1 MNSAAAAWSHQSLLA
16 DCAPPYLRTT
26 TAPHSRGPRGVRTRR
41 GGCIR
46 ESLELVGLLRHASVE
61 ILERPIS
68 ALGLSMY
75 LVPSAYL

>member
-16 DCAPPYLRTT
+16 DCAPPYLRQRHT
-26 TAPHSRGPRGVRTRR
+26 RGPRGVRTRR

-46 ESLELVGLLRHASVE
+46 ESLVGLLRHASVE